1 MITIFPIKAEN
12 NPKIK
17 SIRTDVYARFTDFS
31 PILGNSAGKIVDIEQ
46 DKYGYIWLAGT
57 KCLSRFDGN
66 IIKHYVNDWTPESL
80 PSSKV
85 YCIET
90 DYFGRLWV
98 GTENGLCYYDYNND
112 DFIKI
117 FGPDTT
123 KNPSDTFYIR
133 EILAEGDSL
142 LWINT
147 QQGYLWKVD
156 INTLEVLKQYKHPY
170 TDQPYYYYNSVFRD
184 DDKKIW
190 LGGRGQ
196 GPFILNEKNGKLK
209 NFPKSNYIDIP
220 GIKRGDDIA
229 YFNIDS
235 KGNFW
240 IGSTDG
246 IYLYNKNDSSFN
258 MFYKTSSW
266 AMIEDHLG
274 DLWFAIANG
283 LGHYHHENGEMI
295 FYLPNEEDNESL
307 IGSYIYDVFEDN
319 YNQIWVASARG
330 VSVYKPETPG
340 VQYLFHIPGIQ
351 ETPISSS
358 ISALSQDEKGI
369 VWIGTSENG
378 IDSYDPEEYAIT
390 HFNTK
395 NTKGLPSGKIRSI
408 TISPDGNIYCGL
420 WAGLGFGF
428 LDPDNNKFTLYSYN
442 KNNTTVDWYNDMVF
456 DNYGNLYLGFWG
468 ADGLTM
474 FDPLKGKFGKSLKNK
489 FRMTYFTRL
498 ITCLEMDKY
507 DNLWMG
513 TTLSGLHLYLPE
525 SDTSICFYSQI
536 NPDIGID
543 EKKIYD
549 IQKDESGNIWIGA
562 EGLYYASAEKQKVDK
577 IILNEEN
584 EEIEIFGLLAENEFS
599 VWLMTGNGL
608 LKYNRQSNS
617 ITDYSSTVN
626 LSFFENNASGIKL
639 KDGRLM
645 FAGIN
650 GIAIVE
656 PKNIRLGKQ
665 MPEVF
670 LSSLFVFDK
679 VKITNLENKELVELN
694 YKENFFT
701 IQIGSNVWGRNNPFK
716 LFYKLEGFNKD
727 WIEIPSSDRE
737 ARFTNVQPGEYYFK
751 VKVEDKQ
758 GNKLSNAA
766 SCVISITPPLWV
778 RWWFVTL
785 IILAILS
792 IISIF
797 WWSRLKSMQLS
808 LFNSE
813 LNQKLLRLQMNPH
826 FIFNSLFAIQNFIY
840 SNQPNL
846 AGNYLSDFAYLIR
859 LILDNSRKENISFEK
874 ELETIELYLKL
885 QKLRFE
891 DKFDYSIEI
900 DSELQ
905 NGDYLIPP
913 MLAQPF
919 LENAIEHGLKN
930 LDKKGYLNIKYQLSG
945 GIIRFIVIDNGI
957 GLTASRQQKEEAE
970 QKHESL
976 AISICTKRLEIL
988 RKKKGGKITFTLEEI
1003 KNADGS
1009 VAGTKVAFNIPY

>member
-1 MITIFPIKAEN
+1 MIIFFPVKGEN
-12 NPKIK
+12 NPTIT
-17 SIRTDVYARFTDFS
+17 SIRNDVYARFTDFS
-31 PILGNSAGKIVDIEQ
+31 PILGNSAGTIVEIEQ

-66 IIKHYVNDWTPESL
+66 NIKHYINDWTPGSL

-85 YCIET
+85 YCIES
-90 DYFGRLWV
+90 DHFGRLWV

-112 DFIKI
+112 DFIKV

-123 KNPSDTFYIR
+123 QNPSDTFYIR

-142 LWINT
+142 LWVNT
-147 QQGYLWKVD
+147 QQGYLWKID

-170 TDQPYYYYNSVFRD
+170 TDQPYYYYNTVFRD
-184 DDKKIW
+184 DDEKIW

-196 GPFILNEKNGKLK
+196 GPFILNENNGKLK
-209 NFPKSNYIDIP
+209 GFPKSNYKDIP
-220 GIKRGDDIA
+220 GFKRGNDVA

-235 KGNFW
+235 QGNFW

-246 IYLYNKNDSSFN
+246 IYLYDKIDSKFN

-266 AMIEDHLG
+266 AMIENHRG

-283 LGHYHHENGEMI
+283 LGHYHPESGEMI
-295 FYLPNEEDNESL
+295 TYIPNEEDSKSL
-307 IGSYIYDVFEDN
+307 SGNYIYDIFEDN
-319 YNQIWVASARG
+319 YNQIWVSGAKG

-340 VQYLFHIPGIQ
+340 VQYLFHIPGMP

-358 ISALSQDEKGI
+358 ISALAQDKNGT
-369 VWIGTSENG
+369 VWIGTTESG
-378 IDSYDPEEYAIT
+378 IDSYDPEKYTFT

-395 NTKGLPSGKIRSI
+395 NTIGLPSDKIRCI
-408 TISPDGNIYCGL
+408 TISPEGNIYCGL
-420 WAGLGFGF
+420 WAGLGFGY
-428 LDPDNNKFTLYSYN
+428 LDPDNNEFTLYSYN
-442 KNNTTVDWYNDMVF
+442 KNNTTNDWYNDMVF

-468 ADGLTM
+468 ANGLTM
-474 FDPLKGKFGKSLKNK
+474 FDPIKGKFGKSHKNK
-489 FRMTYFTRL
+489 FRMTYFARL
-498 ITCLEMDKY
+498 ITCLEMDING
-507 DNLWMG
+507 NLWMG
-513 TTLSGLHLYLPE
+513 TTISGLHLYLPE

-543 EKKIYD
+543 EKKIFD
-549 IQKDESGNIWIGA
+549 IKKDETGNIWIA
-562 EGLYYASAEKQKVDK
+562 AKGLYYASAEKQKVDK

-584 EEIEIFGLLAENEFS
+584 NEIEIFGLLPENEFS
-599 VWLMTGNGL
+599 VWLMTDKGL
-608 LKYNRQSNS
+608 LKYNQQSKS

-626 LSFFENNASGIKL
+626 LSFLENNASGITL
-639 KDGRLM
+639 NDGRLM

-656 PKNIRLGKQ
+656 PEKVRLGKQ
-665 MPEVF
+665 MPNVF

-679 VKITNLENKELVELN
+679 VKIPNIKNEELIKLN
-694 YKENFFT
+694 HKENFFT
-701 IQIGSNVWGRNNPFK
+701 IQIGSNDWGANNSFQY
-716 LFYKLEGFNKD
+716 FYKLEGFNKD
-727 WIEIPSSDRE
+727 WIEMPTFDKE
-737 ARFTNVQPGEYYFK
+737 ARFTNVPPGEYYFIIK
-751 VKVEDKQ
+751 IEDKH
-758 GNKLSNAA
+758 GNSFSNAA
-766 SCVISITPPLWV
+766 SCIISITPPFWT
-778 RWWFVTL
+778 RWWFISL
-785 IILAILS
+785 IILFILS
-792 IISIF
+792 FIF
-797 WWSRLKSMQLS
+797 FIWWTRIKRIRLS

-826 FIFNSLFAIQNFIY
+826 FIFNSLFAIQNYIY
-840 SNQPNL
+840 SNQTHL
-846 AGNYLSDFAYLIR
+846 AGNYLSDFAHLIR

-905 NGDYLIPP
+905 NADYLIPP

-930 LDKKGYLNIKYQLSG
+930 LNRKGKINVKYQLTG
-945 GIIRFIVIDNGI
+945 GIIRFTVIDNGI
-957 GLTASRQQKEEAE
+957 GLTASRQQKEKTEH
-970 QKHESL
+970 KHESL
-976 AISICTKRLEIL
+976 AISICRKRLEIL

-1003 KNADGS
+1003 KNNDGS
-1009 VAGTKVAFNIPY
+1009 VAGTKVAFNIPC